1 MRGVKNS
8 TALIFAAENG
18 QIKVAEILLANGA
31 SINVKAD
38 NGITAL
44 MIAVAKGHLDVIEF
58 LTSNE
63 VEINAKNIKG
73 HTALDIANDLGD
85 QRVIAILKSNGAK
98 AEQKSLL
105 SIGITALIGILT
117 LTITLF
123 TLFKQ
128 KNK

>member
-1 MRGVKNS
+1 MNSKIIVSLSICPLSILHSYPAPIHTAAVK
-8 TALIFAAENG
+8 
-18 QIKVAEILLANGA
+18 
-31 SINVKAD
+31 
-38 NGITAL
+38 
-44 MIAVAKGHLDVIEF
+44 
-58 LTSNE
+58 
-63 VEINAKNIKG
+63 

-105 SIGITALIGILT
+105 SIGITALKGILT